1 MKMIFMKK
9 MLKILLVTV
18 LAVLVGLVYFNTKDY
33 KNDSYEEKE
42 VVAEKG
48 EGQVNEIE
56 VDVVY
61 NVASMNVSATE
72 KIAQSTQNRTTGYIP
87 QKDESKF
94 NEIIES
100 ENVEGIEENNEDEN
114 IVKNSELVNL
124 EITDYR
130 LEENKI
136 TLTITDNNE
145 VPYSL
150 NDRYKIEKLN
160 NEEWEEVERIN
171 PEKVLLIVKKY
182 NLDENNQYNFEINWT
197 NGYGELEEGT
207 YRIVKEFEE
216 DVFYSNEF
224 EIN

>member
-1 MKMIFMKK
+1 MKM
-9 MLKILLVTV
+9 MLKV
-18 LAVLVGLVYFNTKDY
+18 LSVIAFVVLIVGLVYFNIKDY
-33 KNDSYEEKE
+33 KKDSYEEKE
-42 VVAEKG
+42 AVAEKV
-48 EGQVNEIE
+48 EGQVNETE
-56 VDVVY
+56 VSVVY
-61 NVASMNVSATE
+61 NVVGMNVTATE
-72 KIAQSTQNRTTGYIP
+72 KISQSTQNRTTGYIP

-114 IVKNSELVNL
+114 IVKSPELVSL
-124 EITDYR
+124 EITEYR
-130 LEENKI
+130 LEENRI

-182 NLDENNQYNFEINWT
+182 NLDENNQYNFGINWT
-197 NGYGELEEGT
+197 NGYGELEEGI

>member
-1 MKMIFMKK
+1 MFMKSA
-9 MLKILLVTV
+9 LKILF
-18 LAVLVGLVYFNTKDY
+18 AIVLVVLIVGFIYFNVKEY
-33 KNDSYEEKE
+33 KEDSYEEKE
-42 VVAEKG
+42 TVAE
-48 EGQVNEIE
+48 EGKEQVNEIE
-56 VDVVY
+56 VSVVY
-61 NVASMNVSATE
+61 NVAGMNVTATE

-100 ENVEGIEENNEDEN
+100 ENVEVIEDNNEDEN
-114 IVKNSELVNL
+114 IIKNPELVSL
-124 EITDYR
+124 EITEYR
-130 LEENKI
+130 LEENRI

-171 PEKVLLIVKKY
+171 PEEVLLIAKKY
-182 NLDENNQYNFEINWT
+182 NLDENNQYNFKINWT
-197 NGYGELEEGT
+197 NSYGKLEDGT
-207 YRIVKEFEE
+207 YRIVKEFED

-224 EIN
+224 EIRY

>member
-1 MKMIFMKK
+1 MKK

-33 KNDSYEEKE
+33 KNDLYEEKE

>member
-1 MKMIFMKK
+1 MSKLI
-9 MLKILLVTV
+9 
-18 LAVLVGLVYFNTKDY
+18 
-33 KNDSYEEKE
+33 SEEEKYNGPRFKVTQKIYLRE
-42 VVAEKG
+42 DGTKIVRDIVNPG
-48 EGQVNEIE
+48 EAAVIL
-56 VDVVY
+56 
-61 NVASMNVSATE
+61 
-72 KIAQSTQNRTTGYIP
+72 P
-87 QKDESKF
+87 
-94 NEIIES
+94 
-100 ENVEGIEENNEDEN
+100 
-114 IVKNSELVNL
+114 
-124 EITDYR
+124 
-130 LEENKI
+130 
-136 TLTITDNNE
+136 ITDNNE

-224 EIN
+224 VIN

>member
-1 MKMIFMKK
+1 MKK

-114 IVKNSELVNL
+114 IVKNPELVNL

>member
-1 MKMIFMKK
+1 MKNI
-9 MLKILLVTV
+9 LKILLVTV
-18 LAVLVGLVYFNTKDY
+18 LVVLVGLVYFNTKDY

-42 VVAEKG
+42 AVAEKC
-48 EGQVNEIE
+48 EEQVNETE
-56 VDVVY
+56 VSVVY
-61 NVASMNVSATE
+61 NVAGMNVIATE
-72 KIAQSTQNRTTGYIP
+72 KIPQSTQNRTTGYTP
-87 QKDESKF
+87 QKDESEF

-114 IVKNSELVNL
+114 IVKSPELVSL
-124 EITDYR
+124 EITEYR
-130 LEENKI
+130 LEENRI

>member
-1 MKMIFMKK
+1 MKK

-48 EGQVNEIE
+48 DGQVNEIE

>member
-1 MKMIFMKK
+1 MKK

-197 NGYGELEEGT
+197 NGYGELEEGI

>member
-1 MKMIFMKK
+1 MKK

-114 IVKNSELVNL
+114 IVKSPELVSL
-124 EITDYR
+124 EITEYR
-130 LEENKI
+130 LEENRI

>member
-1 MKMIFMKK
+1 MKK

>member
-1 MKMIFMKK
+1 MKK

-171 PEKVLLIVKKY
+171 PEEVLLIAKKY
-182 NLDENNQYNFEINWT
+182 NLDENNQYNFKINWT

-224 EIN
+224 EITY

>member
-1 MKMIFMKK
+1 MKM
-9 MLKILLVTV
+9 MLKV
-18 LAVLVGLVYFNTKDY
+18 LSVIAFVVLIVGLVYFNIKDY
-33 KNDSYEEKE
+33 KKDSYEEKE
-42 VVAEKG
+42 AVAEKV
-48 EGQVNEIE
+48 EGQVNETE
-56 VDVVY
+56 VSVVY
-61 NVASMNVSATE
+61 NVAGMNVTATE
-72 KIAQSTQNRTTGYIP
+72 KISQSTQNRTTGYIP

-114 IVKNSELVNL
+114 IVKNPELVSL

-130 LEENKI
+130 LEENSV

-182 NLDENNQYNFEINWT
+182 NLDENNQYNFGINWT
-197 NGYGELEEGT
+197 NGYGELEEGI

-216 DVFYSNEF
+216 DVFYSNEL

>member
-1 MKMIFMKK
+1 MKK

-182 NLDENNQYNFEINWT
+182 NLDENNQYYFEINWT

>member
-1 MKMIFMKK
+1 MKK

-130 LEENKI
+130 LEQNKI